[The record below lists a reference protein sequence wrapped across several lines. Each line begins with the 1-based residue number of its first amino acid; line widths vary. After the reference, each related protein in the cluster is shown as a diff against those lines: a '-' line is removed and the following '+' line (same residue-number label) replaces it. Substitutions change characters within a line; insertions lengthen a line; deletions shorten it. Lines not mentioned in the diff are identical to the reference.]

1 MMLALVDE
9 IVGGRERSE
18 VGHYDTH
25 RSLFQPS
32 ILTDRRAIDRS
43 RGAQN
48 RTACAMARWGAWLDR
63 SSFLAGYI
71 RFALIGT
78 EIHSPR
84 KTLATHHEPCA
95 RL

>member
-32 ILTDRRAIDRS
+32 ILTGRRAIDRS
-43 RGAQN
+43 RGA
-48 RTACAMARWGAWLDR
+48 
-63 SSFLAGYI
+63 
-71 RFALIGT
+71 
-78 EIHSPR
+78 E
-84 KTLATHHEPCA
+84 
-95 RL
+95 